1 MPFMP
6 VPDANLLS
14 QLQWWLKLPPTN
26 LIERSDHLRFRH
38 ALYLMV
44 HQTATVLFGMN
55 GLDEGP
61 VFPSCLSDARVRLD
75 ALPVGPVGSGTRL
88 EQVVTTGANMQAWEY
103 ASELMYEVV
112 SLADVSIT
120 PAPALRH
127 RSPDSLRTMAEEV
140 AYQYN
145 GLRDIDAIA
154 LSGSLAREMAD
165 QGSDV
170 DLSIFC
176 QSPPPEIARRQ
187 MLECMGRVQDLLIE
201 PACDTFRID
210 GTLIHVR
217 FWDSGEV
224 GNMLDA
230 MPSMPE
236 NLFLAE
242 DLQLCV
248 PLHDRHHRLSG
259 WQSGLRFFPGAL
271 IKSIIQPALER
282 RETFN
287 RLWREAGDRRDLIH
301 RYCLA
306 CQAVND
312 WLIALFARNHRFL
325 STPRWIHRELPSLP
339 FLPDQSEKCLHALV
353 APISQEDNRWSLLGS
368 MWRQI

>member
-1 MPFMP
+1 MP
-6 VPDANLLS
+6 VPDLNLLS

-55 GLDEGP
+55 GLEEVP
-61 VFPSCLSDARVRLD
+61 SFPSCLSNARVRLD
-75 ALPVGPVGSGTRL
+75 ALPVGPIGSGTRL
-88 EQVVTTGANMQAWEY
+88 EQVIITEDNTNAWVH
-103 ASELMYEVV
+103 ASDLIREVV
-112 SLADVSIT
+112 SLADASIT
-120 PAPALRH
+120 PAPALRF
-127 RSPDSLRTMAEEV
+127 RSPHMIRTMAEEV

-145 GLRDIDAIA
+145 GLPGIDAIA
-154 LSGSLAREMAD
+154 LSGSLARDMAD

-176 QSPPPEIARRQ
+176 QSPPSESTRWQ
-187 MLECMGRVQDLLIE
+187 MLECMGCAKDLFIE

-217 FWDSGEV
+217 FWRSSEV
-224 GNMLDA
+224 VDMLDA
-230 MPSMPE
+230 LPSMPE

-259 WQSGLRFFPGAL
+259 WQSGLRVFPGAL
-271 IKSIIQPALER
+271 ITSIIQPALER
-282 RETFN
+282 LDTFN
-287 RLWREAGDRRDLIH
+287 RLWYEAGERRDLIH

-325 STPRWIHRELPSLP
+325 STPRWMHRELPCFS
-339 FLPDQSEKCLHALV
+339 FLPDQCEKYLRELV
-353 APISQEDNRWSLLGS
+353 APISHEDNRWALLGALWES
-368 MWRQI
+368 V